1 MEKYIPWIVLN
12 ILIFTVYIISYYINQ
27 TSNNGI
33 FFGVRIP
40 KEYQNEK
47 EIVQL
52 DASYKKLTIIIF
64 LSIGLISNI
73 IFALSINLKEE
84 ILAFIM
90 AGITILLLIIHTI
103 LFAIYYKKLK
113 LLKYNKGWTR
123 KSKNIVVVDTTLRK
137 PKKDEKIKVIDSK
150 YFLLL
155 FIFPIL
161 MIVLTY
167 IRYDNLPNIIVIPKT
182 SFGEIEKETAKGIF
196 IVYQL
201 PIIQIFMGTLFYFIN
216 KVIMNSKVDLNS
228 GSIKE
233 AVERKK
239 KFKRLGSILML
250 VTGIQIIILFSVL
263 QLSIIFGFD
272 SSFIEIIFLLIILVT
287 MIIFI
292 FSFIKAGQ
300 GGRNLSSSE
309 ELDELYK
316 DDDDKWILGC
326 LYYNKNDPSVMIE
339 KRVGIGWTIN
349 LGNPKGMAI
358 LVITLLLIFI
368 MILFGILTS

>member
-263 QLSIIFGFD
+263 QL
-272 SSFIEIIFLLIILVT
+272 
-287 MIIFI
+287 
-292 FSFIKAGQ
+292 
-300 GGRNLSSSE
+300 
-309 ELDELYK
+309 
-316 DDDDKWILGC
+316 
-326 LYYNKNDPSVMIE
+326 
-339 KRVGIGWTIN
+339 
-349 LGNPKGMAI
+349 
-358 LVITLLLIFI
+358 
-368 MILFGILTS
+368 